1 MTAPPRSRVRL
12 FSCLGIGLGLAAV
25 LLLAAAGLTWNARV
39 YRHMR
44 AARTWSL
51 REPPHYLYTVQVHTG
66 FWTSRLQIEVLQGV
80 IMGTVDLDTGKKA
93 NFLTM
98 VPGSYLH
105 ETSTLWGYLIIDN
118 IFEKVQLANK
128 PPRTWKSF
136 VARLNPDLYY
146 KAAMADWVEY
156 GWMGCESAYPQ
167 VVYNRQYGYPEWVQL
182 SGSDCNTIMELNT
195 PISIRIESF
204 KVLP

>member
-1 MTAPPRSRVRL
+1 M
-12 FSCLGIGLGLAAV
+12 
-25 LLLAAAGLTWNARV
+25 
-39 YRHMR
+39 
-44 AARTWSL
+44 WSV
-51 REPPHYLYTVQVHTG
+51 REPPHYLYTVRVHTG
-66 FWTSRLQIEVLQGV
+66 FWTSRLQIEVLGGQ
-80 IMGTVDLDTGKKA
+80 IMGSVDLDTGKPA
-93 NFLTM
+93 NFLRM

-105 ETSTLWGYLIIDN
+105 ETGTLWGYLIIDS

-146 KAAMADWVEY
+146 KAAMAGYVAY